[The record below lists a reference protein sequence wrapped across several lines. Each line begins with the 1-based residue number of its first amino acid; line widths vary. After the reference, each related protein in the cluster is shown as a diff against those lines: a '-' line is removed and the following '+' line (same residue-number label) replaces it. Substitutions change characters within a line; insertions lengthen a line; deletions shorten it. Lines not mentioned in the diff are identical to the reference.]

1 MLKTIILLT
10 GNAHQ
15 QHALAALLREHNPA
29 LAFRGAVTR
38 DELLAIAPELLRDA
52 RLVAFPGRCSMRSVT
67 APTIFIPARP
77 IIPAGRR
84 RISRSMTAP
93 KRLARRRM

>member
-15 QHALAALLREHNPA
+15 QRALAALLREHNPA

-38 DELLAIAPELLRDA
+38 D
-52 RLVAFPGRCSMRSVT
+52 
-67 APTIFIPARP
+67 
-77 IIPAGRR
+77 
-84 RISRSMTAP
+84 
-93 KRLARRRM
+93 